1 MDRAKILEFAKK
13 QGYDGVEPLGQWR
26 GYDIFEPTLDQASE
40 EEPAIVGPP
49 LMIMVQGETIRMSTE
64 EESFEQI
71 DDLTADFN
79 E

>member
-26 GYDIFEPTLDQASE
+26 GYDIFEPTFDQASE